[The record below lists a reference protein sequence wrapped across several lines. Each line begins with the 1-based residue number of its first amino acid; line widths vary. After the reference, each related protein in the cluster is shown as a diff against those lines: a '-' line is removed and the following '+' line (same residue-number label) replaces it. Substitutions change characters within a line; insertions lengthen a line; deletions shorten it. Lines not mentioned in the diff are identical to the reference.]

1 MKSWKL
7 GLVILFGTTLGIIL
21 PSSAYMLQSLD
32 AKRDQ
37 LQKQLDGEHARAME
51 LLTIGMAEP
60 VWNFD
65 KLSAGKLTGAFA
77 KDFRYIRISVK
88 SADDTVFVDLVNPP
102 FKGAS
107 ILSRKASIERE
118 GKEIGTVE
126 VDLSTHEMDQAIKA
140 AFLDIVLATLAQII
154 VSLGMVYTLLRF
166 KVLTPLKRLVAQA
179 RKLSKKELEETFE
192 WEGRDEIAELGCSLE
207 FARSELKQ
215 LFTAIEKKNIELK
228 GINQSLERIVEERT
242 ATIRTILNH
251 VQARFLLVDKQL
263 HVQEGFTRSCNTL
276 LQCNLT
282 HGANLTNLLRL
293 TPRDADSF
301 KLAVDQV
308 FEDFLPEKVSLAQ
321 IPIRHMIGE
330 NVISAEG
337 STVRNPQTGDVEYI
351 LFTIVDVTRLQQAEA
366 ENSKTRTLV
375 TILKQ
380 KDAFIDFVR
389 ESMGRLESA
398 RIALSARKQNQV
410 RTEIHTLKG
419 NSLAFSLNDVG
430 RYAHGIEEE
439 AEIRIAH
446 LEGIEQRIQ
455 EFLRSN
461 YELLQID
468 FNKESDKTHQI
479 RQRDILEMLKRFDS
493 PEISQELRSWIRTW
507 ASRIL
512 QRPAKQILGPLESY
526 ALDLAARLGREVNFQ
541 LEGGDTLMLPE
552 AVMPV
557 IQTLTHVVRNALDH
571 GIEAPSERGSKS
583 ARGTIRISFAD
594 EGKQWRINIQD
605 DGRGIDVAKVKA
617 KALQNHVA
625 TAEELDRLSEHELCE
640 LIFSGSIS
648 TAEEVT
654 DISGRGVGMAAFR
667 SAVQN
672 AGGELSFKNFPGQGL
687 LLSASIP
694 KPESLMNGNFS
705 LAA

>member
-1 MKSWKL
+1 
-7 GLVILFGTTLGIIL
+7 
-21 PSSAYMLQSLD
+21 MLKSLD
-32 AKRDQ
+32 AKRNQ

-65 KLSAGKLTGAFA
+65 KLSAGKLTSAFA
-77 KDFRYIRISVK
+77 KDLRYTRIVVK
-88 SADDTVFVDLVNPP
+88 SADDTVFVDLVNPAV
-102 FKGAS
+102 KGAS
-107 ILSRKASIERE
+107 ILSRKAGIQRE
-118 GKEIGTVE
+118 DKDIGTVE
-126 VDLSTHEMDQAIKA
+126 VDISTHEMDQALNA
-140 AFLDIVLATLAQII
+140 AFLDIVLATLAQVI

-192 WEGRDEIAELGCSLE
+192 WDGGDEIAELGCSLE

-215 LFTAIEKKNIELK
+215 LFAAIEKKNIELK

-251 VQARFLLVDKQL
+251 VQAGFLLVDQQL
-263 HVQEGFTRSCNTL
+263 HVQEGFTRSCNIL
-276 LQCNLT
+276 LQCNVT
-282 HGANLTNLLRL
+282 HGVNLTSLLRL
-293 TPRDADSF
+293 TNRDADNF

-321 IPIRHMIGE
+321 IPVRHLIGE
-330 NVISAEG
+330 SVISVEG
-337 STVRNPQTGDVEYI
+337 STVRNPQTGNVQFI

-398 RIALSARKQNQV
+398 RIALSARKQTQV

-419 NSLAFSLNDVG
+419 NSLAFSLNEVG

-468 FNKESDKTHQI
+468 FKKESEKTHQI
-479 RQRDILEMLKRFDS
+479 LQRDLIEMLRRFES
-493 PEISQELRSWIRTW
+493 PEIPQDLRSWIGNW

-512 QRPAKQILGPLESY
+512 QRPVKQILGPLETY
-526 ALDLAARLGREVNFQ
+526 ALELAARLGKDLNFQ
-541 LEGGDTLMLPE
+541 LEGADTLVLPE
-552 AVMPV
+552 TVMPV

-571 GIEAPSERGSKS
+571 GIEAPSERGSKP

-594 EGKQWRINIQD
+594 EGRQWRINIQD
-605 DGRGIDVAKVKA
+605 DGRGINVAKVKA
-617 KALQNHVA
+617 KALENHVA
-625 TAEELDRLSEHELCE
+625 TAEELDRLSEYELCG
-640 LIFSGSIS
+640 LIFSDSIS
-648 TAEEVT
+648 TADEVT

-667 SAVQN
+667 NAVQST
-672 AGGELSFKNFPGQGL
+672 GGELMFKNSPGQGFM
-687 LLSASIP
+687 LSASIP
-694 KPESLMNGNFS
+694 KPESLINGNFP

>member
-7 GLVILFGTTLGIIL
+7 GLVILLGTILGIIL
-21 PSSAYMLQSLD
+21 PSGAYMLKSLD

-37 LQKQLDGEHARAME
+37 LQMQLNDEHDRAME

-65 KLSAGKLTGAFA
+65 KLSAGKLTSAFA
-77 KDFRYIRISVK
+77 KDLRYTRIAVK
-88 SADDTVFVDLVNPP
+88 AADDTVFVDLANPVV
-102 FKGAS
+102 KGAS
-107 ILSRKASIERE
+107 ILSRQAKIERE

-140 AFLDIVLATLAQII
+140 AFLDIVLATLAQVI

-179 RKLSKKELEETFE
+179 RKLSKKELEETFV
-192 WEGRDEIAELGCSLE
+192 WNGGDEIAELGSSLE
-207 FARSELKQ
+207 FARSELQQ
-215 LFTAIEKKNIELK
+215 LFAAIEKKNIELK
-228 GINQSLERIVEERT
+228 GINQSLERIIEERT

-251 VQARFLLVDKQL
+251 VQAGFLLVDDRLQ
-263 HVQEGFTRSCNTL
+263 VQEGFTRSCNTL
-276 LQCNLT
+276 LQSNVREGASLT
-282 HGANLTNLLRL
+282 SLLRL
-293 TPRDADSF
+293 KPRDADNF

-308 FEDFLPEKVSLAQ
+308 FEDFLPERVSLAQ
-321 IPIRHMIGE
+321 VPVRHMIADS
-330 NVISAEG
+330 VISVEG
-337 STVRNPQTGDVEYI
+337 STVRNPQTGKVQFI

-366 ENSKTRTLV
+366 ENNKTRTLV

-398 RIALSARKQNQV
+398 RIAISAQKQNQV

-419 NSLAFSLNDVG
+419 NSLAFSLSDVG
-430 RYAHGIEEE
+430 RYAHVIEEE

-479 RQRDILEMLKRFDS
+479 RQKDILEMLEQFKS
-493 PEISQELRSWIRTW
+493 PEISEDLRAWIGSWVN
-507 ASRIL
+507 RIL
-512 QRPAKQILGPLESY
+512 QRPARQILGPMESY
-526 ALDLAARLGREVNFQ
+526 AMELADRLGKELNFQ
-541 LEGGDTLMLPE
+541 LEGGDILMLPD

-557 IQTLTHVVRNALDH
+557 IQTLTHVIRNALDH
-571 GIEAPSERGSKS
+571 GIEAPPERGSKP
-583 ARGTIRISFAD
+583 ARGTIKISFVD
-594 EGKQWRINIQD
+594 EGKHWRIKVQD

-617 KALQNHVA
+617 KALENKVA
-625 TAEELDRLSEHELCE
+625 TAEELDKLSDHELCE
-640 LIFSGSIS
+640 LVFTGSIS
-648 TAEEVT
+648 TAEEIT

-667 SAVQN
+667 NAVQN
-672 AGGELSFKNFPGQGL
+672 AGGELQFQNTPGQGL
-687 LLSASIP
+687 LLSASVP
-694 KPESLMNGNFS
+694 KPESLVNGNIS